1 MTEIAKSE
9 GDLLKTN
16 KGIADLKVAK
26 FYRHLYSGEHKLAP
40 HYTNVC
46 KLYKKLIDTIKQN

>member
-1 MTEIAKSE
+1 MSEIAKSE

-26 FYRHLYSGEHKLAP
+26 SYRHLYGGEHKLAP

-46 KLYKKLIDTIKQN
+46 KLYKQLIDTIKQN

>member
-26 FYRHLYSGEHKLAP
+26 FYRHLYGREHKLAP

-46 KLYKKLIDTIKQN
+46 KLYKRLIDAIKQN

>member
-1 MTEIAKSE
+1 MSEIAKSD

-16 KGIADLKVAK
+16 EGIADLKVVFVWWGAQIWGG
-26 FYRHLYSGEHKLAP
+26 RPPPP

-46 KLYKKLIDTIKQN
+46 KFL

>member
-26 FYRHLYSGEHKLAP
+26 FYRHLYGGEHKLAP
-40 HYTNVC
+40 P
-46 KLYKKLIDTIKQN
+46 LYKCL